1 MPMNKHAES
10 EQKLERVLGQALHG
24 LPLRRAPRSLES
36 RVIDALQRRAA
47 RPWWQ
52 ASFSSWPMAAR
63 VVFVLTCAALIA
75 ATILGGISAFLG
87 DRSLNEAAAALLSWL
102 NPLLTILSSA
112 GGLVALLI
120 RVIPPLW
127 LYGTLGLG
135 AFLYVTLFGL
145 GAAAYRTLYLQ
156 PSLAG
161 DDL

>member
-1 MPMNKHAES
+1 MAMNKHTES
-10 EQKLERVLGQALHG
+10 EQKLEQVMSQALHG
-24 LPLRRAPRSLES
+24 LPLRRAPGSLES
-36 RVIDALQRRAA
+36 RVLGELQRRAA

-52 ASFSSWPMAAR
+52 ASFTNWPVAAR

-75 ATILGGISAFLG
+75 ATILGGVSAYLG
-87 DRSLNEAAAALLSWL
+87 DRSLNEAAAALLAWL
-102 NPLLTILSSA
+102 NPFLTILSSA

-120 RVIPPLW
+120 RVIPPIW
-127 LYGTLGLG
+127 LYGSLGLG
-135 AFLYVTLFGL
+135 VFLYVTLFGL

>member
-1 MPMNKHAES
+1 MPMNKHTES

-24 LPLRRAPRSLES
+24 LPLRRAPASLES
-36 RVIDALQRRAA
+36 RVIGELERRAA
-47 RPWWQ
+47 QPWWQ
-52 ASFSSWPMAAR
+52 ASFASWPVAAR

-75 ATILGGISAFLG
+75 ATILGGVAYLG
-87 DRSLNEAAAALLSWL
+87 DRSLNEAAAALLSWV
-102 NPLLTILSSA
+102 NPLLTVLSSA

-120 RVIPPLW
+120 RVIPPIW
-127 LYGTLGLG
+127 LYGSLGLG
-135 AFLYVTLFGL
+135 VFLYVTLFGL